1 MKKKSQLFTIIVCLL
16 AMPHQLGVSLSSIG
30 AAQEQ
35 EARHILNT
43 TGVKGGLVV
52 HIGCEDGKLTAALC
66 ANDSYLVHGLDADVK
81 NVEKAREY
89 ISSLGIYGKVSVSKL
104 SGDRLPY
111 IDNLVN
117 LIVAEDLD
125 NISMNEIMRVLSPL
139 GVAYIRTGNKWTK
152 MVKPWPEEI
161 DEWTHFLHDAA
172 GNAVARDGIVGPPRH
187 MQWMAAPTW
196 SRNHHTLASINAVV
210 SAQGRL
216 FYIVDEGPAASM
228 EVPGKWS
235 LAARDAF
242 NGVFLWK
249 QSISSWAWH
258 RQKFRSG
265 PVQLPRTLVAVENR
279 VYVPLGIDAPVTAL
293 DAATG
298 EVIRTYKGTEGTEEV
313 ILNEGILLVVTGS
326 PTAEQAAINPR
337 LSEKLPFPNEKSIV
351 AFQADTGE
359 ELWKW
364 SKPESANP
372 VPLTLAAQNGRVF
385 FAAGESVLCL
395 KGSTG
400 QELWRSSPT
409 KPDQANRKPTAE
421 KKQKPARKR
430 KSNLQRRLGW
440 SVATLVVHD
449 GVVLWADGRRL
460 SALSAQTGKELWSCP
475 CQPGF
480 RSPVDIFVAGGLVWL
495 GPDFTEGRHPRTG
508 EVKKSNPTIANL
520 WTAGHH
526 HRCYREKATDR
537 YIITGK
543 RGIEFLDLRSD
554 NHSRNNWVRG
564 VCQYGIM
571 PCNGLIYAPSH
582 ACGCFMEAKLYG
594 FWALAPESDAR
605 KVPKNVPDTDRL
617 KRGPAY
623 RKTNTFASNRRIE
636 TQKSK
641 FENPSD
647 WPTHRHDPLRSGM
660 TMMELPA
667 KLHDLWHVSIGG
679 RLSAPVIADGN
690 LIVSCVDAHRVIS
703 LDARNGKTRW
713 VFTAGGRVDS
723 APTIYRGLVLF
734 GCADGWIYCLRLS
747 DGEQVWRFCA
757 APEELKTV
765 SLGQVESVWPVHG
778 SVLVQ
783 NGLAYAAGGRSSYI
797 DGGIFLYG
805 LEPMTGEVLCQ
816 TRVRNSHPKVDMA
829 SSAENGSKVAIE
841 KIGQNATDRKTFT
854 APDKSDAFSMD
865 GATTDILVGDGT
877 SIYMRHVRF
886 DQNCLRQPRYGRH
899 LFSTSR
905 LLDDAEVHRSHWVL
919 GTGDFRRIPVAYSWI
934 ANSGGSRYNSRL
946 AVPYGLMLAFDDQTV
961 WGVRRSRNSGYTLFA
976 DDNPSWLGQAE
987 TGKPLLANE
996 QVLPDFRKPNAK
1008 SAPKLKWS
1016 VALPM
1021 RPRAMLRAGNSLY
1034 FGGLPDVIDEKD
1046 PFAAYEGRKGG
1057 LLWVMSARNGEKLAE
1072 YKLEAVPLWDGMAA
1086 ANGRLYISTQDGR
1099 VLSMGTK

>member
-16 AMPHQLGVSLSSIG
+16 AMSSTLLI
-30 AAQEQ
+30 ARPQQKTQEQ
-35 EARHILNT
+35 EARQILHT

-52 HIGCEDGKLTAALC
+52 HIGCGDGKLTAALC

-89 ISSLGIYGKVSVSKL
+89 ISSLGIYGKVSVGKL
-104 SGDRLPY
+104 SSDRLPY

-139 GVAYIRTGNKWTK
+139 GVTYIRTGNKWTK
-152 MVKPWPEEI
+152 IVKPWPEDI
-161 DEWTHFLHDAA
+161 DEWTHFLHDAT
-172 GNAVARDGIVGPPRH
+172 GNAVTTDAIVGPPRH

-196 SRNHHTLASINAVV
+196 NRNHHTLASISAVV

-216 FYIVDEGPAASM
+216 FYIVDEGPAASI

-235 LAARDAF
+235 LVARDAF
-242 NGVFLWK
+242 NGVLLWK
-249 QSISSWAWH
+249 QPISSWAWH
-258 RQKFRSG
+258 HQKFRSG

-279 VYVPLGIDAPVTAL
+279 VYIPLGINAPMTAL

-313 ILNEGILLVVTGS
+313 ILNNDDGILLVVTGS
-326 PTAEQAAINPR
+326 PVAEQAATNPKQ
-337 LSEKLPFPNEKSIV
+337 SEKFPFPNKKSIV
-351 AFQADTGE
+351 AFGGDTGE

-364 SKPESANP
+364 SKLASANP
-372 VPLTLAAQNGRVF
+372 IPLTLAAWNRRVF
-385 FAAGESVLCL
+385 FATDEGLMCLEGGTGE
-395 KGSTG
+395 
-400 QELWRSSPT
+400 ELWRFSPT
-409 KPDQANRKPTAE
+409 KPDQ
-421 KKQKPARKR
+421 KQKTARKR
-430 KSNLQRRLGW
+430 KSNLQRRAGW

-460 SALSAQTGKELWSCP
+460 LALSAETGKVLWSCP

-480 RSPVDIFVAGGLVWL
+480 RSPVDVFVAGGLVWL
-495 GPDFTEGRHPRTG
+495 GPDFAEGRHPRTG
-508 EVKKSNPTIANL
+508 EVKKSNPAIANL

-543 RGIEFLDLRSD
+543 RGIEFLDLLSD

-582 ACGCFMEAKLYG
+582 ACGCLMEAKLYG
-594 FWALAPESDAR
+594 FWALAPESAAR
-605 KVPKNVPDTDRL
+605 NIPKNVSDTDRL

-623 RKTNTFASNRRIE
+623 SKIKN
-636 TQKSK
+636 QKSK
-641 FENPSD
+641 IVNPND
-647 WPTHRHDPLRSGM
+647 WPTHRRDPLRSGM

-667 KLHDLWHVSIGG
+667 QLQDIWHVSIGG

-690 LIVSCVDAHRVIS
+690 VIVSCVDTHRIIS
-703 LDARNGKTRW
+703 LDSRNGKTRW

-734 GCADGWIYCLRLS
+734 GCTDGWIYCLRLS

-757 APEELKTV
+757 APEEFKTV

-783 NGLAYAAGGRSSYI
+783 DGLAYAAAGRSSYI

-805 LEPMTGEVLCQ
+805 LDPITGKLVCQ
-816 TRVRNSHPKVDMA
+816 ARICNSNPKVDMA
-829 SSAENGSKVAIE
+829 GTEENGSDIAIE
-841 KIGQNATDRKTFT
+841 KIGQNATDNKTFT

-886 DQNCLRQPRYGRH
+886 DRNFLRQPGYGRH

-934 ANSGGSRYNSRL
+934 VNSGGSRYNSRL
-946 AVPYGLMLAFDDQTV
+946 AVPHGLMLAFDDQAV
-961 WGVRRSRNSGYTLFA
+961 WGVRRSKNSGYILFA
-976 DDNPSWLGQAE
+976 DDNRPFSAD
-987 TGKPLLANE
+987 E
-996 QVLPDFRKPNAK
+996 QVLPDFRKPDPE
-1008 SAPKLKWS
+1008 SVPKLKWS

-1021 RPRAMLRAGNSLY
+1021 RPRAMLQAGNCLY
-1034 FGGLPDVIDEKD
+1034 LGGMPGVIDPKD
-1046 PFAAYEGRKGG
+1046 PFATYEGRKGG
-1057 LLWVMSARNGEKLAE
+1057 LLWVMSGRNGEKLAE
-1072 YKLEAVPLWDGMAA
+1072 YKLEAVPVWDGMAA
-1086 ANGRLYISTQDGR
+1086 ANERLYISTQDGW
-1099 VLSMGTK
+1099 VLSMGRK